1 MAEHMYVRPAP
12 TILVVEDEWLVRL
25 NAVEMVQE
33 AGWNALEAENSAEAL
48 KVLFDHPEVD
58 VLFADINMPGEMDG
72 LELASCVHQQH
83 PHVELVIT
91 SGKRALADDALP
103 DAGTFLPK
111 PYGFNDLVAVIDQ
124 KLT

>member
-1 MAEHMYVRPAP
+1 MAKQMYVRPAA

-25 NAVEMVQE
+25 NAVEILQD

-48 KVLFDHPEVD
+48 RVLTDHPEVD

-91 SGKRALADDALP
+91 SGKRAIDDDALP
-103 DAGTFLPK
+103 DSGTFLPK
-111 PYGFNDLVAVIDQ
+111 PYGFNDLVSAIDQ
-124 KLT
+124 KLN